1 MVSICDHFF
10 QKCKLL
16 FFNKVLLYP
25 SSLSRSISKGD
36 SERDSE
42 WDSEGD
48 VEGQGVQ
55 YAILLGRLMASS

>member
-1 MVSICDHFF
+1 MMFF
-10 QKCKLL
+10 FGLSKLFDL
-16 FFNKVLLYP
+16 

-36 SERDSE
+36 GERDVG

-48 VEGQGVQ
+48 VEGGGVL